1 MNMQVRRQQ
10 TPAENQNR
18 MSSPEIYE
26 FIAEEGREEI
36 ARPAVSLSWSGFAAG
51 LGISFSLLAQ
61 GYLHKY
67 LPDHESMILIEKMG
81 YVFGFMIVILSRLQ
95 LFTENTITVILPV
108 LENKTWR
115 SVARTLRLWAIV
127 FATNLMGTALIALS
141 IKYAGITDTEMLNI
155 FRDISLHAV
164 DKPFAEVFLAGIPAG
179 FLIAAMVWMRPG
191 AAGNEFWVIFAM
203 IYLIALGDFS
213 HVIVGSAEA
222 FLVMLTGDISV
233 ADAWSYI
240 GAAGLGNIIG
250 GTGLFAL
257 LAYGQVHREM

>member
-1 MNMQVRRQQ
+1 MNMQ
-10 TPAENQNR
+10 TPNQDR

-36 ARPAVSLSWSGFAAG
+36 ARPAVSLSWSGLAAG
-51 LGISFSLLAQ
+51 IGISFSLLAQ

-67 LPDHESMILIEKMG
+67 LPDDPSMILIEKMG
-81 YVFGFMIVILSRLQ
+81 YVFGFLIVVLSRLQ

-108 LENKTWR
+108 LERKTLR
-115 SVARTLRLWAIV
+115 SVLRTARLWAIV
-127 FATNLMGTALIALS
+127 FATNMMGTAIVALI
-141 IKYAGITDTEMLNI
+141 ITTSGYGGDEMKNI
-155 FRDISLHAV
+155 FIEISKHAV
-164 DKPFAEVFLAGIPAG
+164 DKDLLEVFFLGIPAG
-179 FLIAAMVWMRPG
+179 FLIAAMVWMRPSSS
-191 AAGNEFWVIFAM
+191 GNEFFVIFAM

-222 FLVMLTGDISV
+222 FTLMLNGNITVGQ
-233 ADAWSYI
+233 AWGFI

-257 LAYGQVHREM
+257 LAYGQVHREI